1 MKRLLALALFAAA
14 SLAHAHGY
22 AVGELKIDHPWAR
35 ATPGAAKNGAAY
47 LTVSNTGKQADRLVA
62 ASVDVADH
70 AELHTHL
77 NDNGVMKM
85 RQIPD
90 IPVEAGA
97 TVKLQPGGLHIMLM
111 DLKQPLKEG
120 DKIPLTL
127 RFEKAGEVKVD
138 VHVDK
143 VGAMPAAAGA
153 HAGH

>member
-1 MKRLLALALFAAA
+1 M
-14 SLAHAHGY
+14 
-22 AVGELKIDHPWAR
+22 
-35 ATPGAAKNGAAY
+35 
-47 LTVSNTGKQADRLVA
+47 SNTGKQADRLVA

-120 DKIPLTL
+120 DKIPMTL

-143 VGAMPAAAGA
+143 VAPCRRLPGPTPVTNRAAHQTPWPCGVTLSEVLYCLQA
-153 HAGH
+153 HA

>member
-35 ATPGAAKNGAAY
+35 ATPGAVKNGAAY

-85 RQIPD
+85 RRVPALE
-90 IPVEAGA
+90 IPVVA
-97 TVKLQPGGLHIMLM
+97 
-111 DLKQPLKEG
+111 EG
-120 DKIPLTL
+120 EL
-127 RFEKAGEVKVD
+127 A
-138 VHVDK
+138 
-143 VGAMPAAAGA
+143 
-153 HAGH
+153 